1 VRERPAVSEDAAMTE
16 SPAVAGK
23 TATIDGPAHPH
34 TGRVVALV
42 ALVLAAANLR
52 LAVTSIGP
60 VLAEIRQGL
69 GMSAAVA
76 GLLTS
81 IPVICFALVG
91 LVAPRLARRFSA
103 GTVIAAGLVVLT
115 AGLALRPFAG
125 GVTGFLALTVV
136 ALAGIAVVN
145 ILLPMVVKAWFPDR
159 VGAVT
164 GLYTLALNLG
174 ATIAAAATV
183 PIAAAF
189 GDWRIGLG
197 AWAVTAAL
205 SVPPWLMLGR
215 RGLAPAGDQPAGPAV
230 RIARHPVA
238 WALAFYFGLQST
250 SAYVIIGWLPQI
262 YRDAGL
268 SAETA
273 GLLFAVTSFLGVLL
287 PLALSALAGR
297 MRRQS
302 GIAAGLGVFGIAGYA
317 GLWAAPAAAPWLCA
331 VLLGIANCAFPLAL
345 TMIALRGR
353 TPATV
358 VRLSAFAQSVGYLIA
373 IPGPIL
379 IGVLHDHTGGWRVPL
394 AVMVMIMIPQIAAGI
409 AAGRDRHV

>member
-1 VRERPAVSEDAAMTE
+1 
-16 SPAVAGK
+16 
-23 TATIDGPAHPH
+23 
-34 TGRVVALV
+34 
-42 ALVLAAANLR
+42 
-52 LAVTSIGP
+52 
-60 VLAEIRQGL
+60 
-69 GMSAAVA
+69 
-76 GLLTS
+76 
-81 IPVICFALVG
+81 
-91 LVAPRLARRFSA
+91 
-103 GTVIAAGLVVLT
+103 
-115 AGLALRPFAG
+115 
-125 GVTGFLALTVV
+125 V

-145 ILLPMVVKAWFPDR
+145 VLLPMVVKAWFPDR